1 MPPHLTPL
9 ASCLAAALALTSS
22 HAGAANRT
30 VTTCDDGGAGSLR
43 SAIASATSGDT
54 VVFDMG
60 QMGCST
66 ITLTSGEIVINAEVL
81 TLQGPG
87 ANLLT
92 INGNNGVTASRIFL
106 DHVDGPS
113 GYSRKLTVN
122 NLTLANGL
130 ASGSSA
136 SETIKGGCIQAS
148 GDVTL
153 SGSTVTGCTASNGD
167 GQAAGGAIWSN
178 SLHLQN
184 SAISDSDAFAGA
196 DSATIGGGAYAR
208 GEIVVQFST
217 ISGNQAH
224 GQHSS
229 VGPGV
234 GGGLAS
240 FGGVAGDVKI
250 SSSRIFENS
259 ADFGGGLNLLNGT
272 AGRTISIDHTTISDN
287 HAYVST
293 GGIQVYDASGGNA
306 NVVDCTI
313 SGNSSDYFIGGM
325 SSLYANL
332 LLSNS
337 TIAFNNEAVTPIGD
351 STTPAGLYATTVTLQ
366 STVIAKNMDYGHPAD
381 FAATTVLGS
390 NNLIMNTLA
399 GTTAPAGTL
408 TGNPL
413 LDVLADNGGP
423 TLTHALLDGSPAIG
437 TGNNL
442 AHLASDQR
450 GPGFARMTGTKTDI
464 GAFQRGDGIFAAGF
478 E

>member
-1 MPPHLTPL
+1 MLPHLTAL
-9 ASCLAAALALTSS
+9 ASCLAAALALASS
-22 HAGAANRT
+22 HTEAANRT
-30 VTTCDDGGAGSLR
+30 VSNCGDGGAGSLR
-43 SAIASATSGDT
+43 SAIATATSGDT

-60 QMGCST
+60 QMSCST
-66 ITLTSGEIVINAEVL
+66 ITLTSGQVVIDAEVL

-106 DHVDGPS
+106 HNLDGPS
-113 GYSRKLTVN
+113 GYSRKLTIN
-122 NLTLANGL
+122 NLTIANGFG
-130 ASGSSA
+130 SGSSA
-136 SETIKGGCIQAS
+136 SETIKGGCIQSS

-153 SGSTVTGCTASNGD
+153 SASTVTGCTVSNSA

-178 SLHLQN
+178 SLHLLH
-184 SAISDSDAFAGA
+184 STISDSDAFAGA
-196 DSATIGGGAYAR
+196 ESATIGGGAYAR
-208 GEIVVQFST
+208 GQIVVQFST
-217 ISGNQAH
+217 ISGNQVH

-240 FGGVAGDVKI
+240 FGGATGDVQI
-250 SSSRIFENS
+250 SFSTISDNS

-272 AGRTISIDHTTISDN
+272 AGRAISIDHTTISGN

-293 GGIQVYDASGGNA
+293 GGVQVYDASGGNA
-306 NVVDCTI
+306 NVADCTI
-313 SGNSSDYFIGGM
+313 TGNSSEYFIGGM
-325 SSLYANL
+325 YSGGANL

-337 TIAFNNEAVTPIGD
+337 TIAFNSERVTLVGE
-351 STTPAGLYATTVTLQ
+351 SATPAGLYATTVTLQ

-381 FAATTVLGS
+381 FAGTTVLGS
-390 NNLIMNTLA
+390 NNLIMKTLV

-408 TGNPL
+408 TGDPL
-413 LDVLADNGGP
+413 LDVLAGNGGP
-423 TLTHALLDGSPAIG
+423 TQTHALLNGSPAIG
-437 TGNNL
+437 TGNNP

-450 GPGFARMTGTKTDI
+450 GAGFARSTAGATDI
-464 GAFQRGDGIFAAGF
+464 GAFQTGDGIFYSGF